1 MTYLCDWCRLCLKD
15 DCVRSSRRSWPKPAG
30 LMVNSSIFLSRC
42 IFNRKPRWKTFF
54 ISVESS
60 LEQKRHRPWNKFIYA
75 AYSTRGMQRVP
86 NRFQITPFVNVRP
99 SLSAPM
105 HFDLRRRNR
114 LSCRAWCARRLERG
128 QWASPVQSIS
138 IFSIFPKRP
147 PKLRP
152 IRRE

>member
-1 MTYLCDWCRLCLKD
+1 MFRDVFVRYWCRLCLKD

-60 LEQKRHRPWNKFIYA
+60 LEQKRHRGPWNKFIYA
-75 AYSTRGMQRVP
+75 AYSTRGMQCVP
-86 NRFQITPFVNVRP
+86 NRFQITSFVNVRP

-105 HFDLRRRNR
+105 HFDLRRRTVFHTAHHARDSNAVNEPR
-114 LSCRAWCARRLERG
+114 LFDQLPYFQCFLKGRRNYG
-128 QWASPVQSIS
+128 W
-138 IFSIFPKRP
+138 
-147 PKLRP
+147 
-152 IRRE
+152 